1 MNVPFIENEAIWREA
16 DAFRSSPTLTG
27 HDTPPIDVLYVV
39 DVIMRFDVI
48 DIPDLMADL
57 RMDAAIVPDEGTI
70 YVDRDA
76 IQAWER
82 RDRWVEKRLRFSV
95 AHELGHFHLH
105 REYQQG
111 LKFADFDQF
120 KRWIMDHRK
129 NNRMEDQADE
139 FAGRLLVPPDILR
152 EEYDRYQQKLAAA
165 DPSWH
170 DIEGMRAH
178 LAKTI
183 APRFGVNYQVIE
195 TRFAREGIWPLE

>member
-1 MNVPFIENEAIWREA
+1 
-16 DAFRSSPTLTG
+16 
-27 HDTPPIDVLYVV
+27 
-39 DVIMRFDVI
+39 MRFDVI

-57 RMDAAIVPDEGTI
+57 RMDSAIVPKENTV

-105 REYQQG
+105 REYHQG
-111 LKFADFDQF
+111 LKFIDFDQF

-139 FAGRLLVPPDILR
+139 FAGRLLVPPDVLR
-152 EEYDRYQQKLAAA
+152 EEYDRYTRRRDRRL
-165 DPSWH
+165 
-170 DIEGMRAH
+170 
-178 LAKTI
+178 
-183 APRFGVNYQVIE
+183 RF
-195 TRFAREGIWPLE
+195 WC